1 MTKTAKI
8 QKPNYVIVIELSK
21 DSFQF
26 LWFKNLELL
35 KKPSKGIW
43 VVSIG
48 NKTNEFS
55 KTFDELPGK
64 LKAALSAMQVN

>member
-8 QKPNYVIVIELSK
+8 QKPNYVMVIELSK

-35 KKPSKGIW
+35 KKPGKGIW

-55 KTFDELPGK
+55 KTFDELPRK